1 MNSGW
6 ENRESISN
14 MVNILQQKITFCY
27 ISVIVK
33 TQTMTTRWLWLS
45 ALCLQLFEFYKS
57 GLFFCFCGRILVRRT
72 KRGTS
77 R

>member
-14 MVNILQQKITFCY
+14 MVNILQQKMTFCY

-45 ALCLQLFEFYKS
+45 ALCL
-57 GLFFCFCGRILVRRT
+57 
-72 KRGTS
+72 
-77 R
+77 